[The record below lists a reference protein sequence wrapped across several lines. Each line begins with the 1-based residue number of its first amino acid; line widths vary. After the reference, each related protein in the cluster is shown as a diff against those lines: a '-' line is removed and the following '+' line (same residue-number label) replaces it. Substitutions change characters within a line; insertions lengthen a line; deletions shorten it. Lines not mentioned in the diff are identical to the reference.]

1 MLADDLVARG
11 DRFYREGYLDDALYT
26 YNEAL
31 RDDPWS
37 PQALCGKALVLRQR
51 RAEQARV
58 ALMAASAAV
67 GYKRRRTS

>member
-1 MLADDLVARG
+1 MQDDDLVARG
-11 DRFYREGYLDDALYT
+11 DRFYREGYLDDALDA

-31 RDDPWS
+31 RHDPWS

-51 RAEQARV
+51 RASQARA

-67 GYKRRRTS
+67 GYKRRRMS